1 MARKMCDVC
10 GARPATTAIRRIVSG
25 GGQRVEHLCD
35 VHAAQVRGGRSSLG
49 GGGLFDDFFDQFF
62 DAAGG
67 TRRIPIEQEPT
78 GRRAEQVDVT
88 SFFSEP
94 TSELLRRAVERA
106 MEWGNADLTTEHLL
120 HAALEDDLARH
131 VLEWVDGDPDAVS
144 AQLEDEADKGAS
156 TDSSPTLAPDAKR
169 ALLTA
174 YEESRALG
182 SSYIGPEH
190 VLLALA
196 RDEESEAGRML
207 SRFGV
212 SHTKLRGAIVR
223 GVGERGEAR
232 EPESSTPT
240 VDEFSRDLT
249 QMAREGKL
257 DPVIGRED
265 EIETTIEILSR
276 RTKNNPVLI
285 GDPGVGKTAIVEG
298 IAQRIVNGEVPET
311 LSGKRVL
318 ALDLSGIVAGTQYRG
333 QFEERLK
340 KVIDEIRESSED
352 QIVFIDELHT
362 VVGAGAAGGSMDA
375 SNMLKPALARGELHC
390 IGATTIDEY
399 RKNIEKDAALE
410 RRFQPVLVGEPS
422 VDDAIEILRGLKD
435 RYEAH
440 HRVKI
445 SEEAILAAAELSD
458 RYITDRFLPDKAI
471 DLVDQASARVRLRSK
486 TKPQD
491 TRELEEGIKRL
502 KREKAQAI
510 SAEKFEKAQ
519 DLKGQIQELQ
529 DRLGA
534 FKGARQ
540 PVAEVTA
547 EDIAEVVSRATGIPV
562 SQLTEEERERL
573 LRLEHQLHERV
584 VGQEEAVDAVAEAI
598 RRARAGLSDPNRPIG
613 SFLFLGPT
621 GVGKT
626 ELARTLAE
634 ALFGEEAAMVRID
647 MSEFQERHTVSRLVG
662 APPGYVGY
670 EEAGQLTESVRRRP
684 YSVLLLDEIEKAHP
698 DVFNILLQI
707 LDDGR
712 LTDSQGRTVDF
723 KNAVI
728 IMTSNLGAER
738 IQAHARR
745 NESFEELKEDM
756 EQILKRSLRP
766 EFLNRIDEVIVF
778 RALTREQIADIAG
791 LLLERTRRRLKAQ
804 DVEVEFTDEA
814 VGLVA
819 EEGFDPEF
827 GARPLR
833 RTIQRRVDNQLSRM
847 ILDGSLEPGDRL
859 VVGAQ
864 DGELA
869 FDVIERATVTGG
881 AG

>member
-1 MARKMCDVC
+1 
-10 GARPATTAIRRIVSG
+10 
-25 GGQRVEHLCD
+25 
-35 VHAAQVRGGRSSLG
+35 
-49 GGGLFDDFFDQFF
+49 
-62 DAAGG
+62 
-67 TRRIPIEQEPT
+67 
-78 GRRAEQVDVT
+78 
-88 SFFSEP
+88 
-94 TSELLRRAVERA
+94 
-106 MEWGNADLTTEHLL
+106 
-120 HAALEDDLARH
+120 
-131 VLEWVDGDPDAVS
+131 
-144 AQLEDEADKGAS
+144 
-156 TDSSPTLAPDAKR
+156 
-169 ALLTA
+169 
-174 YEESRALG
+174 
-182 SSYIGPEH
+182 
-190 VLLALA
+190 
-196 RDEESEAGRML
+196 
-207 SRFGV
+207 
-212 SHTKLRGAIVR
+212 
-223 GVGERGEAR
+223 
-232 EPESSTPT
+232 

-249 QMAREGKL
+249 EMAREGKL

-298 IAQRIVNGEVPET
+298 IAQRIVNDDVPET

-352 QIVFIDELHT
+352 QLVFIDELHT
-362 VVGAGAAGGSMDA
+362 VVGAGAAEGSMDA

-390 IGATTIDEY
+390 IGATTINEY

-445 SEEAILAAAELSD
+445 SEEAIVAAAELSD
-458 RYITDRFLPDKAI
+458 RYITERFLPDKAI
-471 DLVDQASARVRLRSK
+471 DLVDQAAARVRLRSK

-491 TRELEEGIKRL
+491 TKALENDVKRL
-502 KREKAQAI
+502 KREKDQAI
-510 SAEKFEKAQ
+510 AAENFEKAQ
-519 DLKGQIQELQ
+519 DLKGRIQELQ

-534 FKGARQ
+534 FKAGRQ
-540 PVAEVTA
+540 PVARVTA

-562 SQLTEEERERL
+562 SQLTQEERERL
-573 LRLEHQLHERV
+573 LRLEQQLHERV
-584 VGQEEAVDAVAEAI
+584 IGQEEAVDAVAEAI

-670 EEAGQLTESVRRRP
+670 EEAGQLTENVRRRP

-723 KNAVI
+723 KQTVI

-745 NESFEELKEDM
+745 NESFDELKEDM

-766 EFLNRIDEVIVF
+766 EFINRIDEVIVF
-778 RALTREQIADIAG
+778 RALTREQTADIAG
-791 LLLERTRRRLKAQ
+791 LLLERTERRLKAQ
-804 DVEVEFTDEA
+804 DVEVEFANEA
-814 VGLVA
+814 VALLA

-833 RTIQRRVDNQLSRM
+833 RTIQRRVDNHLSRM
-847 ILDGSLEPGDRL
+847 LLDGSLEPGSK
-859 VVGAQ
+859 VIVGAE
-864 DGELA
+864 DGELTFEIA
-869 FDVIERATVTGG
+869 EREAVAGG
-881 AG
+881 AT

>member
-1 MARKMCDVC
+1 MASRRCDVC
-10 GARPATTAIRRIVSG
+10 GARPATVAIRRIVPG
-25 GGQRVEHLCD
+25 GGQRIEHLCD
-35 VHAAQVRGGRSSLG
+35 VHAEQARGGRSSFG
-49 GGGLFDDFFDQFF
+49 RGSLFDDFFDQFF
-62 DAAGG
+62 ESTGG
-67 TRRIPIEQEPT
+67 TRRSPSGEEAAAP
-78 GRRAEQVDVT
+78 RAERVDVT
-88 SFFSEP
+88 RFFSDS
-94 TSELLRRAVERA
+94 TNELLQRAAGRAVG
-106 MEWGNADLTTEHLL
+106 WGNTDLTAEHLL
-120 HAALEDDLARH
+120 HAALEDDMVRR
-131 VLEWVDGDPDAVS
+131 VLESADADPDAVS
-144 AQLEDEADKGAS
+144 AQLEKEADKGARA
-156 TDSSPTLAPDAKR
+156 DSSPSLAPDAKR
-169 ALLTA
+169 ALLAA
-174 YEESRALG
+174 YEESQALG

-196 RDEESEAGRML
+196 RDEEFEAGRLL
-207 SRFGV
+207 SRFGI
-212 SHTKLRGAIVR
+212 SHTRLRGAVVR
-223 GVGERGEAR
+223 GVGQEGETLG
-232 EPESSTPT
+232 SVSQTPT

-249 QMAREGKL
+249 EMAREGKL

-298 IAQRIVNGEVPET
+298 IAQRVVNDGVPET

-340 KVIDEIRESSED
+340 KVIDEIRESSDD

-362 VVGAGAAGGSMDA
+362 VVGAGAAEGSMDA

-390 IGATTIDEY
+390 IGATTINEY

-445 SEEAILAAAELSD
+445 GEEAIVAAAELSD

-471 DLVDQASARVRLRSK
+471 DLVDQAAARVRLRSK

-491 TRELEEGIKRL
+491 TKALEDDVRRL
-502 KREKAQAI
+502 KREKDQAI
-510 SAEKFEKAQ
+510 AAENFERAQ
-519 DLKGQIQELQ
+519 DLKGRIQELQ

-534 FKGARQ
+534 FKGGRQ
-540 PVAEVTA
+540 PVAGVTA

-562 SQLTEEERERL
+562 SQLTQEERERL
-573 LRLEHQLHERV
+573 LKLEQQLHERV

-670 EEAGQLTESVRRRP
+670 EEAGQLTENVRRRP

-723 KNAVI
+723 KQTVI

-745 NESFEELKEDM
+745 NESFDELKEDM

-766 EFLNRIDEVIVF
+766 EFINRIDEVIVF
-778 RALTREQIADIAG
+778 RALSREQTADIAG
-791 LLLERTRRRLKAQ
+791 LLLERTERRLKAQ
-804 DVEVEFTDEA
+804 DVEVEFADEA
-814 VGLVA
+814 VALLA

-847 ILDGSLEPGDRL
+847 ILDGSLEPGNKV

-864 DGELA
+864 DGAITFEVA
-869 FDVIERATVTGG
+869 ERSAVAGG
-881 AG
+881 TI